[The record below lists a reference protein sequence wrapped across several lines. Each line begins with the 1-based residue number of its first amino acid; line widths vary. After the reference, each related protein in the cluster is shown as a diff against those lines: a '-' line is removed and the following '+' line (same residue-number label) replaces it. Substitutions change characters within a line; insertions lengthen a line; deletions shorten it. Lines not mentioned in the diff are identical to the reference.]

1 MKRVLILDDEK
12 PTANALAR
20 ILRPFYKVDVFQTG
34 HFALESIRATKYDVI
49 VSDVQMPHMS
59 GPEFYTQVCCIKPE
73 LAEHFMY
80 HTGTPVSDS
89 VPTVI
94 KGSDPKVIRDMVKSL
109 SSV

>member
-34 HFALESIRATKYDVI
+34 HAALEAILATEYDVI

-59 GPEFYTQVCCIKPE
+59 GPEFYTQVCRIKPM
-73 LAEHFMY
+73 LAQHFMY
-80 HTGTPVSDS
+80 HTGTPVFDGL
-89 VPTVI
+89 PTVL
-94 KGSDPKVIRDMVKSL
+94 KGSSPKVLQDMVKSL